1 MKPWTR
7 TRRIAVVSSIA
18 LSMLLLLVL
27 RPAPLP
33 VDTGRASYGP
43 LEVSLEDEG
52 ITRVIDR
59 FIVSS
64 PVSGRVLRSRFVE
77 GDSVQA
83 GMTLASVLPPGQ
95 NAREY
100 REATS
105 LAGSASATVQEALA
119 RVRQVGV
126 QLAQAR
132 LKAVR
137 YDNLWREGAVSKE
150 SREMAAEE
158 ASVLEKQL
166 LAASA
171 SLRSAR
177 LQASAAEARIDRGI
191 DGTAVELRAPVDG
204 RVLRILEKD
213 EKAVQ
218 AGTPLVEIGNP
229 RLLEVVIDVLSSD
242 AVRVKPGDPVYVEDW
257 GGDGVLR
264 GAVRRIEPA
273 AFTKTSALGIEEKR
287 VNVIAMLEKPEPRLG
302 DNFRVQ
308 AKIVTWR
315 SERVLRVPVS
325 SLFRGESGWALFVVE
340 GGRAKIRKVKT
351 GMRGADFVE
360 VLSGISDGEQVIVH
374 PPNELKEGMR
384 VK

>member
-77 GDSVQA
+77 GDSVRA

-95 NAREY
+95 NAREF

-119 RVRQVGV
+119 RERQVGV

-132 LKAVR
+132 LKALR

-150 SREMAAEE
+150 SRELAAEE
-158 ASVLEKQL
+158 AAVLEKQL

-177 LQASAAEARIDRGI
+177 LQASAAEARIDRGM
-191 DGTAVELRAPVDG
+191 DGKAVELPAPVDG

-229 RLLEVVIDVLSSD
+229 HLLEVVIDVLSSD
-242 AVRVKPGDPVYVEDW
+242 AVKVKPGNPVFVEDW

-308 AKIVTWR
+308 ARIVTLR

-325 SLFRGESGWALFVVE
+325 TLFRGDGGWALFVVE

-360 VLSGISDGEQVIVH
+360 VLSGISDGAQVIVH

>member
-119 RVRQVGV
+119 RERQVGV

-191 DGTAVELRAPVDG
+191 DGTAVDLRAPVDG

>member
-119 RVRQVGV
+119 RERQVGV

-191 DGTAVELRAPVDG
+191 DGTAVDLRAPVDG

-218 AGTPLVEIGNP
+218 SGTPLVEIGNP